1 MRTTLQHL
9 FTPHHTNNYRARI
22 LQPAGLTVIVALFVL
37 SQSLVRLTELSGL
50 LPTGYILGYASNI
63 TAQQTIEQTNSQRAS
78 QGLPP
83 LQANA
88 QLTQAAIAKANH
100 MFANNYW
107 AHVAP
112 DGTTPW
118 VFIKN
123 SGYGYAVAG
132 ENLARDFD
140 TTGSMLSAWMAS
152 PTHKDNIMHQKYA
165 EIGVGVVNGTLEGVE
180 TTLVVQMFGQPSRAA
195 AQTSPTAVKTEVA
208 AVPAEQTA
216 ATQPTKIPTLAP
228 TTAIAASPTALPSP
242 TEAPTA
248 LAATNPPPDA
258 FDNQFLGTRYS
269 PASTNSLSAILVS
282 PLWISKAVSGS
293 IVFLLVSVLLYDL
306 FFIHHAKIPRRVG
319 KNWAHLTILV
329 VGTMLV
335 LLTTSG
341 KVL

>member
-228 TTAIAASPTALPSP
+228 TTAIAASPTALPRLPKLQRHWRQQTHPPMRLITNFWDPLLACVNQQPKRDSGIA
-242 TEAPTA
+242 TVDIESCERLNCLFASLGVA
-248 LAATNPPPDA
+248 LRSI
-258 FDNQFLGTRYS
+258 FYS
-269 PASTNSLSAILVS
+269 SRQN
-282 PLWISKAVSGS
+282 
-293 IVFLLVSVLLYDL
+293 
-306 FFIHHAKIPRRVG
+306 
-319 KNWAHLTILV
+319 
-329 VGTMLV
+329 
-335 LLTTSG
+335 TTTG
-341 KVL
+341 G